1 MFIMLDHPEPQLMT
15 RIAELISPVGRL
27 RRAAQ
32 LNCPVELLTKELP
45 LVVKRTV
52 SACRLPASELGYV
65 CTLQDS
71 TVHGMRKVI
80 NMSSACHQHAISM
93 QSERSHL
100 HDSTRLPQAV
110 LMLDSYMHPGAA
122 IIRGALPTALSS
134 GTTYIESM
142 QPTGGIQSLG

>member
-1 MFIMLDHPEPQLMT
+1 MPAAGVRARIRLHSAKLDGAWNE
-15 RIAELISPVGRL
+15 G
-27 RRAAQ
+27 
-32 LNCPVELLTKELP
+32 
-45 LVVKRTV
+45 
-52 SACRLPASELGYV
+52 G
-65 CTLQDS
+65 
-71 TVHGMRKVI
+71 
-80 NMSSACHQHAISM
+80 HQHAISM

-142 QPTGGIQSLG
+142 QPTGGIHSLG